1 MMHSVLEYAY
11 YVCILC
17 MHTMICIEYVLYT
30 CVVCVL
36 RIVHGTYAYIYYEV
50 DSTRSDSI

>member
-50 DSTRSDSI
+50 DSII